1 MEPFDP
7 IDAIADAEKRL
18 EHIRS
23 QARANAERGRAL
35 SRAVETVRKTVSSPR
50 KEVFVTAGVGGKI
63 DQVKFG
69 QAAQDL
75 DLNALSKLTTQTIRK
90 AQRAAMEELAQQ
102 TKELFGAD
110 SEVAAQAQEDA
121 QRAFP
126 DSGIT
131 FT

>member
-1 MEPFDP
+1 MDSFDP
-7 IDAIADAEKRL
+7 IEAMADAEKRL

-50 KEVFVTAGVGGKI
+50 KEVAVTAGVGGKI
-63 DQVKFG
+63 DQVRFG

-75 DLNALSKLTTQTIRK
+75 DLNTLSNLTTQTIRN
-90 AQRAAMEELAQQ
+90 AQHAAMEELAQQ
-102 TKELFGAD
+102 TKDLFGAD
-110 SEVAAQAQEDA
+110 SEVAAQAREDA
-121 QRAFP
+121 ERAFP
-126 DSGIT
+126 DPGIT